1 MTCTPADSY
10 RSALFQAKSE
20 VEHALLTITTK
31 SLDATEFEEQR
42 RLIDGKLV
50 VLHQLRTAIDTL

>member
-10 RSALFQAKSE
+10 RSALSE
-20 VEHALLTITTK
+20 VAFEAIHAILTVAIK